1 MENEQ
6 IIICMYERIIDG
18 LTTQI
23 VDLKI
28 ELKYKDKI
36 YQDLLIKHAQCGNEE
51 KKEEKVD
58 LMEAQNLTAK
68 AQSYLELFN
77 RLIEDEDYLRV
88 RTQNCLKDEKIY
100 YIGDLVKRN
109 ERDLLKT
116 PNLGKVTLNEIKEF
130 LSKYSL
136 SLNME
141 IPYWHTPNV

>member
-1 MENEQ
+1 
-6 IIICMYERIIDG
+6 MYERIIDG

-36 YQDLLIKHAQCGNEE
+36 YKDLLIKHSQCGNEE

-58 LMEAQNLTAK
+58 LMEAQNLTAQ

-130 LSKYSL
+130 LAKYSL